1 MTCKDCP
8 HHIADSNTCCHQ
20 SIKPTIK
27 PSVTV
32 SMVSV
37 TLLDCI
43 KAKYD
48 EAYEYY
54 GDCYDD

>member
-27 PSVTV
+27 PSAPVIFSNDIV
-32 SMVSV
+32 MR
-37 TLLDCI
+37 L
-43 KAKYD
+43 KAQYD

>member
-20 SIKPTIK
+20 SIKPIAQRVV
-27 PSVTV
+27 PEP
-32 SMVSV
+32 MCEEI
-37 TLLDCI
+37 LERM
-43 KAKYD
+43 KAQYD

-54 GDCYDD
+54 GNCYDD